1 MADAEMLEY
10 VTEQASVAADT
21 SVIPVNADAEMPAI
35 ATERGLQLIPAGP
48 TGSASPEY
56 GMDLGTDLHAEMP
69 AIATER
75 GLQLITAGPI
85 GSASPEY
92 GMDLGTDLHDI
103 RLITQRTWEIHVE
116 FKNGMW
122 WAMPHYLC
130 DPILEQWRNGAQEVS
145 FIWDWNN
152 TRQGSY
158 QPDGEVTSINRYI
171 IDFSTMLQRNIDN
184 HRTRKVKLVCIVR

>member
-35 ATERGLQLIPAGP
+35 ATERGLQLITAGP
-48 TGSASPEY
+48 T
-56 GMDLGTDLHAEMP
+56 
-69 AIATER
+69 
-75 GLQLITAGPI
+75 